1 LTRRSLL
8 AVVTGTVLALAGAVL
23 GACARGGDNARSV
36 DGDATRLP
44 AGRGGRDAALRF
56 PADRDA
62 PLRYVALGDSTV
74 EGVGAT
80 TPERTYV
87 SRLHAR
93 LQEIYPRSDVDNLG
107 VAGATSSD
115 VVREQLPKAITHR
128 PDLVTLSVGPNDITE
143 RIGVDVFARNVE
155 AIFRTLRAR
164 RETVVVAT
172 LLPDLGVTPR
182 FRARPER
189 EAVARRS
196 VEFNDALRRQAKPHG
211 VVLVDLYGPS
221 RDEIPRRPELVAGDG
236 YHPSDAGYARWAEL
250 MWQVIAPLTTH

>member
-1 LTRRSLL
+1 MTRRSLFAAVAGAL
-8 AVVTGTVLALAGAVL
+8 AAGAVL
-23 GACARGGDNARSV
+23 SACARGGRNATSPRAAD
-36 DGDATRLP
+36 DGAVTRLP
-44 AGRGGRDAALRF
+44 S
-56 PADRDA
+56 DRDA

-80 TPERTYV
+80 APDRTYV
-87 SRLHAR
+87 SRLHASLR
-93 LQEIYPRSDVDNLG
+93 EVYARADVENLG

-115 VVREQLPKAITHR
+115 VVQQQLPRAARGR

-143 RIGVDVFARNVE
+143 RIAVNVFERNVE
-155 AIFRTLRAR
+155 TIFRTLRAR
-164 RETVVVAT
+164 QETVLVAT

-196 VEFNDALRRQAKPHG
+196 VEFNDALRRQARAHG

-221 RDEIPRRPELVAGDG
+221 REEVPRRPELVAGDG
-236 YHPSDAGYARWAEL
+236 YHPSDVGYARWAEL